1 MIIPLVDL
9 IRSRTVLFDGAVG
22 TELIARGLGQ
32 GAPPELWN
40 ADHPDVV
47 RTVHAAYFEA
57 GADVVTTN
65 SFGGT
70 PLKLAAHGLENRAFA
85 LNRAA
90 ARLAR
95 EAAPPGRYV
104 AGSLGPTGKF
114 LEPHGPAT
122 EPELAAAYAEQARAL
137 VEGGVD
143 VLIIETQY
151 DLREALAAL
160 RGVQSVSSLPVFV
173 TLTFSALPRGYFT
186 LMGDSASKAAASL
199 EGAGATAVGAN
210 CTLTSEQMV
219 GCVRALRPAT
229 SLPIIA
235 QANAGQPVPRPDGT
249 VGYAQSLDDFVRH
262 VPAIIE
268 AGAGIVGGCCGTN
281 PATIRAMASV
291 LGISREGRT

>member
-1 MIIPLVDL
+1 MIVPLLDL
-9 IRSRTVLFDGAVG
+9 VRTRTVLFDGAVG
-22 TELIARGLGQ
+22 TELLARGLGP
-32 GAPPELWN
+32 GVPPELWN
-40 ADHPDVV
+40 ADQPDVV
-47 RTVHAAYFEA
+47 RNVHRAYFEA

-104 AGSLGPTGKF
+104 AGSMGPTGKF
-114 LEPHGPAT
+114 LEPQGRAT
-122 EPELAAAYAEQARAL
+122 EPELESSYAEQARAL

-143 VLIIETQY
+143 VLIVETQY

-160 RGVQSVSSLPVFV
+160 RGAQSVSSLPVFV
-173 TLTFSALPRGYFT
+173 TMTFNAKPRGYFT
-186 LMGDSASKAAASL
+186 LLGDSAAKAADEL
-199 EGAGATAVGAN
+199 EGAGAAAVGAN
-210 CTLTSEQMV
+210 CTLSSDQMV

-229 SLPIIA
+229 GLPIIA
-235 QANAGQPVPRPDGT
+235 QANAGQPVMRTDGP
-249 VGYAQSLDDFVRH
+249 VGYSQTLEDYVRY

-268 AGAGIVGGCCGTN
+268 AGAGIVGGGCGTT
-281 PATIRAMASV
+281 PATIQALAGLLAGTRK
-291 LGISREGRT
+291 ETT